1 MRHIFYKQLLLLL
14 VIVGNFQHGLAQETL
29 TKKTDK
35 TLSFT
40 NEGELYVDNKYGDI
54 LINGW
59 ERDSISIVLDIK
71 VSHKKLDQAQSL
83 IDRIEPSIKM
93 VGNATYITSEI
104 IKKNGSMISKYFNKA
119 NPIELNK
126 SNVQIDYT
134 IYLPSKASIDIK
146 NKFGDVIIDDYNGKL
161 NVTLEHGDIW
171 INNDLNNVSVN
182 IKFGKLK
189 ARGIS
194 YANLIVKNGEIDLKS
209 SNNLSVNSSGSNI
222 ELGVIDFLDLTSN
235 KDEIEIVSVNDL
247 RGDYKFSTIHIGN
260 VKDAIDVK
268 MKVTD
273 FEVAQIAT
281 PEAFV
286 YINQESS
293 DITMNI
299 NGLAFKFRAYLKE
312 GVLRIPKTF
321 ENIKSEMIDKSE
333 KLREINATYGKNP
346 LGKISI
352 TGEKGTIM
360 FRDLNFDESN

>member
-1 MRHIFYKQLLLLL
+1 MRHIFYKRLFLLL
-14 VIVGNFQHGLAQETL
+14 VLVGLGQLSLAQETV

-35 TLSFT
+35 TILFS
-40 NEGELYVDNKYGDI
+40 NEGALYIDNKYGDI
-54 LINGW
+54 IINGW

-93 VGNATYITSEI
+93 IGNATYITSEI
-104 IKKNGSMISKYFNKA
+104 IKKNGNMVSKYFNKA
-119 NPIELNK
+119 NPLGFDK

-134 IYLPSKASIDIK
+134 IYLPSKASVDIT
-146 NKFGDVIIDDYNGKL
+146 NKFGDVIIDDYQGKL
-161 NVTLEHGDIW
+161 KVNLEHGDMW
-171 INNDLNNVSVN
+171 LNNDLSNVSVD
-182 IKFGKLK
+182 IKYGKMK
-189 ARGIS
+189 AKAIS
-194 YANLIVKNGEIDLKS
+194 YANITAKNGGVDLKS
-209 SNNLSVNSSGSNI
+209 SNNLSLNSSGSTI
-222 ELGVIDFLDLTSN
+222 ELGAIDILDLTSN
-235 KDEIEIVSVNDL
+235 KDEIEIVSVNDI
-247 RGDYKFSTIHIGN
+247 RGEYKFSTIHIGN

-273 FEVAQIAT
+273 FEVAKITT

-286 YINQESS
+286 YTDQESS
-293 DITMNI
+293 DITINI
-299 NGLAFKFRAYLKE
+299 TGLAFKFRAYLKE

-352 TGEKGTIM
+352 TGKKGTIL
-360 FRDLNFDESN
+360 FRDSVLGKSN